1 MKKQKRG
8 SRLEME
14 MEKGG
19 EGWIIRLRE
28 TEVRPGRVRGQ
39 SLVRVQV
46 AKRKKISENG
56 DEGEAR
62 VPPPL
67 SLSLWV
73 TEGEPLKK
81 FNGNSARCNRI
92 RQLAKHF

>member
-1 MKKQKRG
+1 MEWAEWRQRGDKDEKAEARKSG

-19 EGWIIRLRE
+19 ELGSGIIRLRE

-56 DEGEAR
+56 DGGEAR
-62 VPPPL
+62 VSP
-67 SLSLWV
+67 
-73 TEGEPLKK
+73 
-81 FNGNSARCNRI
+81 
-92 RQLAKHF
+92 